1 MRSTDERMVQIQKRA
16 EAIQKQNERKKCRG
30 LVAAAYLVCMGLI
43 VASSYFLA
51 EEAAETSLV
60 QAPAGS
66 VASTFAMG
74 SLWGYVS
81 VGIVAFLLGVSV
93 TLLCRVFREKRREE
107 DEEDG
112 AGR

>member
-1 MRSTDERMVQIQKRA
+1 MSSTDERMVQIQKRA
-16 EAIQKQNERKKCRG
+16 EAIQKQNEREKSRG
-30 LVAAAYLVCMGLI
+30 LVAAAYLVCIGLI

-51 EEAAETSLV
+51 EEAETSLV